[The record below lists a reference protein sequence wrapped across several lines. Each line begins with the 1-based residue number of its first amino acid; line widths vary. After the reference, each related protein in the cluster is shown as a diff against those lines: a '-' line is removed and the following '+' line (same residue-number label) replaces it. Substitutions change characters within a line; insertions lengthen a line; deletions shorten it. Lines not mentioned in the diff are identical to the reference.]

1 MMKLIGPSQMDDLA
15 LGAAVLG
22 TGGGGDPHIGKLTAM
37 AAMRKHG
44 PVRMIEMSELNDD
57 DLVVSAAMM
66 GAPTVMLE
74 KLPRGDEIVGAFKG
88 LEAYLGKK
96 ITVVTPI
103 EAGGLNSTTP
113 FIVAAALELPL
124 LDADGM
130 ARAFPELQMVSP
142 TLHGIA
148 ATPMAI
154 GDEKGNSAI
163 LNTCDN
169 QWTERIARTMTIQ
182 MGGVAFIA
190 IYSMSGAQA
199 REALIAGSVSLSIR
213 LGAAIHTARREKR
226 DPIDALLAITGGC
239 RLFSGKIVDVQRRT
253 ERGFARGEAVFRGL
267 GADEGHSLVIH
278 FQNENLIALRDDAPV
293 ATVPDLITVLDA
305 ESGEPITTEGLRFGF
320 RVVVVGMPCAAAWRT
335 EAGIALVG
343 PQVFGY
349 DCPFQ
354 PLSSRVAASAVPTL
368 TSQEVEDTQ
377 DAVIREHEEGW

>member
-1 MMKLIGPSQMDDLA
+1 MQRIGPERMDDLA

-22 TGGGGDPHIGKLTAM
+22 TGGGGDPHIGKLTAI
-37 AAMRKHG
+37 AAMRQHG
-44 PVRMIEMSELNDD
+44 PVEMIEMSDLKDD

-88 LEAYLGKK
+88 LQTYLGKK
-96 ITVVTPI
+96 ITAVTPI

-113 FIVAAALELPL
+113 FIVAAVLGLPL

-130 ARAFPELQMVSP
+130 GRAFPELQMVSP
-142 TLHGIA
+142 TMHGIS

-169 QWTERIARTMTIQ
+169 PWTERIARTMTIQ

-199 REALIAGSVSLSIR
+199 RQSLIAGSVSLSIR
-213 LGAAIHTARREKR
+213 LGEAIHAARREKR
-226 DPIDALLAITGGC
+226 DPIAALLGITGGR
-239 RLFSGKIVDVQRRT
+239 RLFSGKIMDVQRRT

-267 GADEGHSLVIH
+267 GDDEGHTLVIR
-278 FQNENLIALRDDAPV
+278 FQNENLIALRDDEPV

-305 ESGEPITTEGLRFGF
+305 ESGEPITTENLRFGF
-320 RVVVVGMPCAAAWRT
+320 RVVVVGMPCAPAWRT
-335 EAGIALVG
+335 AAGLTLVG
-343 PQVFGY
+343 PKVFGY
-349 DCPFQ
+349 DVEFQ
-354 PLSSRVAASAVPTL
+354 PL
-368 TSQEVEDTQ
+368 
-377 DAVIREHEEGW
+377 

>member
-1 MMKLIGPSQMDDLA
+1 MQHIGPERMDDLA

-22 TGGGGDPHIGKLTAM
+22 TGGGGDPHIGKLTAI
-37 AAMRKHG
+37 AAMRQHG
-44 PVRMIEMSELNDD
+44 PVQMIEMSDLKDD

-74 KLPRGDEIVGAFKG
+74 KLPRGDEIVGAFEG
-88 LEAYLGKK
+88 LQTYLGKK
-96 ITVVTPI
+96 ITAVTPI

-113 FIVAAALELPL
+113 FIVAAVLGLPL

-130 ARAFPELQMVSP
+130 GRAFPELQMVSP
-142 TLHGIA
+142 TMYGIS

-169 QWTERIARTMTIQ
+169 AWTERIARTMTIQ

-199 REALIAGSVSLSIR
+199 RQSLIAGSVSLSIR
-213 LGAAIHTARREKR
+213 LGAAIHAARREKR
-226 DPIDALLAITGGC
+226 DPIAALLDITGGR
-239 RLFSGKIVDVQRRT
+239 RLFSGKIMDVQRRT

-267 GADEGHSLVIH
+267 GDDEGHTLVIR
-278 FQNENLIALRDDAPV
+278 FQNENLIALRDDEPV

-305 ESGEPITTEGLRFGF
+305 ESGEPITTESLRFGF
-320 RVVVVGMPCAAAWRT
+320 RVVVVGMPCAPAWRT
-335 EAGIALVG
+335 AAGLALVG
-343 PQVFGY
+343 PKVFGY
-349 DCPFQ
+349 DVEFR
-354 PLSSRVAASAVPTL
+354 PL
-368 TSQEVEDTQ
+368 
-377 DAVIREHEEGW
+377 